1 MHLFAMEAREKL
13 PLWRYHKG
21 KDAFLFSPEEAWRG
35 SISSLDE
42 GGRKMEFSLNG
53 RMLVDIERRGRPS
66 EWLTL
71 WALGV
76 VRAAYG

>member
-1 MHLFAMEAREKL
+1 
-13 PLWRYHKG
+13 
-21 KDAFLFSPEEAWRG
+21 
-35 SISSLDE
+35 
-42 GGRKMEFSLNG
+42 MEFSLNG
-53 RMLVDIERRGRPS
+53 RMLVDIERRGKPS